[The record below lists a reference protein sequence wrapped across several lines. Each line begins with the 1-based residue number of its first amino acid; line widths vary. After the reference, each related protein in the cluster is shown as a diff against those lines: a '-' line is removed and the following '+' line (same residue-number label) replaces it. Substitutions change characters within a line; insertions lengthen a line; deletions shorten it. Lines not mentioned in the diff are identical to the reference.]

1 MSETLNK
8 IRRGKLPLDF
18 SWNSELY
25 PSSPIPITIPPEPLP
40 RQIERTQIVSECLR
54 DGLHGVPE
62 YPAVTKMLDYVGAL
76 HELGINDITVGI
88 FPGEGNKVDRSIKS
102 LLGGMRD
109 EYPNVNPIVLCL
121 AREDSLKWTADCKQI
136 NPNLN
141 AIVFMGTA
149 PSRLLVEGWDQEYI
163 LNQLAWAVKEA
174 TVKHE
179 IDVIG
184 ATEHT
189 TQTPPD
195 FLRKI
200 VKTQVNNGAK
210 IFCIS
215 DTIGIAR
222 PIGTYRIVRFVR
234 DILNEMGANDVL
246 IDWHGHRDTGHGL
259 ANAMTAISAGADRI
273 HAVARGIGERAGNT
287 PLEGILVN
295 STNILDEAGMNNPW
309 KIEKLSEILDMYSQ
323 IVNNPS
329 PIHGVLAE
337 RAFTTSLGIHTAAM
351 LKAEQLAMEAREAGD
366 FELADKLEAMSGTI
380 YSAIDP
386 KSIGREHQITI
397 SPWSAASTVRLAYLA
412 RGGDPELLAD
422 RTINNIL
429 NTAKGLGRELS
440 GDELERLFNN
450 H

>member
-1 MSETLNK
+1 MNETLN
-8 IRRGKLPLDF
+8 RLRSGELPLDF
-18 SWNSELY
+18 YWNSDQH
-25 PSSPIPITIPPEPLP
+25 PKIIIPKTIPAEPTASQLYK
-40 RQIERTQIVSECLR
+40 TKIVSECLR

-62 YPAVTKMLDYVGAL
+62 YPAVSKMLDYVGAL
-76 HELGINDITVGI
+76 HELGIDDMTVGI
-88 FPGEGNKVDRSIKS
+88 FPGEGNKVDRTIKS
-102 LLGGMRD
+102 LLGGMIN
-109 EYPNVNPIVLCL
+109 EYPDVNPIVLCL
-121 AREDSLKWTADCKQI
+121 AREDSLRWTADCKLI

-149 PSRLLVEGWDQEYI
+149 PSRLLVEGWDQEFI
-163 LNQLAWAVKEA
+163 LNQLAWAVEEA

-200 VKTQVNNGAK
+200 VKTQVNSGAK
-210 IFCIS
+210 IFCIA

-234 DILNEMGANDVL
+234 DILGEMGANDVL

-273 HAVARGIGERAGNT
+273 HVVARGIGERAGNT
-287 PLEGILVN
+287 SLEGILVN
-295 STNILDEAGMNNPW
+295 STNILEEAGMQNPW
-309 KIEKLSEILDMYSQ
+309 KIKKLSTILKMYSQ

-329 PIHGVLAE
+329 PIHGVLAD

-351 LKAEQLAMEAREAGD
+351 LKAEQLAIEAREAGD
-366 FELADKLEAMSGTI
+366 FELADRLEAMSRKI

-386 KSIGREHQITI
+386 ESIGREHEITI
-397 SPWSAASTVRLAYLA
+397 SPWSSPSTVQLACLV
-412 RGGDPELLAD
+412 RGGDPNLLTD
-422 RTINNIL
+422 NTITRIL
-429 NTAKGLGRELS
+429 NTAENLGRELS
-440 GDELERLFNN
+440 EAELERLFNN